1 MIRSAFAV
9 RSFELHAMIR
19 RRRLFLAALLCTTAA
34 AWLILIDR
42 PSHGVSAGAP
52 APRAKV
58 AAAVLRD
65 LPIYLY
71 TLGTVEASKTVTIRP
86 RVDGTILRVLFRE
99 GDMVQGNA
107 PLFEID
113 PTLYRSQTDQADATL
128 AKDQATLERARND
141 LKRLEE
147 LADRALVPRQSLD
160 QQRTTVA
167 ELEATIKGD
176 QAALE
181 AARAQLD
188 WTTIRSP
195 IAGRVGHR
203 LVDAGNLVH
212 AASDTA
218 LVDIVQMNPIKLI
231 FSIPQEKLPQLKS
244 RLQGSTLPLEIRYN
258 DDWLP
263 VQQDEPLLLYN
274 TIDRTTSSIT
284 LRALVNNRDA
294 RLWPGAAIDVR
305 ITVEV
310 RKDIVSVPEQAVF
323 EAMAGPAVYVVDATR
338 HVVLRRIKPLGTSGT
353 SMGVE
358 SGLQANERVIVSD
371 QERFAPGIEVVPE
384 VASP

>member
-1 MIRSAFAV
+1 
-9 RSFELHAMIR
+9 MIR
-19 RRRLFLAALLCTTAA
+19 RRRLFLTVLPCVTAVV
-34 AWLILIDR
+34 WLIVINR
-42 PSHGVSAGAP
+42 PSHGASAAAP
-52 APRAKV
+52 TPRAKV
-58 AAAVLRD
+58 ATAVLRD

-86 RVDGTILRVLFRE
+86 RVDGTILRVLFHE
-99 GDMVQGNA
+99 GDMVHSNA

-113 PTLYRSQTDQADATL
+113 PTLYRTQTEQADATL
-128 AKDQATLERARND
+128 AKDQATLQRARND

-176 QAALE
+176 QAALT

-188 WTTIRSP
+188 WTLIRSP
-195 IAGRVGHR
+195 IAGRLGHR

-231 FSIPQEKLPQLKS
+231 FSVPQEKLPQLKA
-244 RLQGSTLPLEIRYN
+244 RLQGGTLPLEIRYN
-258 DDWLP
+258 DDWQA
-263 VQQDEPLLLYN
+263 VQQDDPLLLYN

-284 LRALVNNRDA
+284 LRALVNNRDD
-294 RLWPGAAIDVR
+294 RLWPGEAIDVR

-310 RKDIVSVPEQAVF
+310 RKGIVSVPEQAVF
-323 EAMAGPAVYVVDATR
+323 EAMAGPAVYVVDATH
-338 HVVLRRIKPLGTSGT
+338 HVVLRKIKPLGTAGT

-358 SGLQANERVIVSD
+358 SGVQVNERVIVSD